1 MNTKLVQRIV
11 PLFEDYRIL
20 KFCFLILTLYLLAEE
35 FIAYLILKPTLTSL
49 TQDRL
54 KPSNFPDILICPFP
68 SFDLVELQRLGY
80 EHSYDYTMGVAPF
93 YQSDGW
99 IGNQSALG
107 AEEVSHKISIIKTVQ
122 DCPETIGQF
131 YVGKGEVRLI

>member
-11 PLFEDYRIL
+11 PLFEDYRML

-35 FIAYLILKPTLTSL
+35 LRAYLILKPTLTSL
-49 TQDRL
+49 SQDRL
-54 KPSNFPDILICPFP
+54 KPSHFPNILICPIP
-68 SFDLVELQRLGY
+68 SFDLGELQSLGY
-80 EHSYDYTMGVAPF
+80 EHSHDYTMGVSPF

-99 IGNQSALG
+99 VGNQSVMG
-107 AEEVSHKISIIKTVQ
+107 AAEISQRISIIKTIQ
-122 DCPETIGQF
+122 DCPEIIGQF